1 MSPAPYTLA
10 SATSQLGPLFEPTQT
25 KIAASLEEAYTQY
38 WLLPDE
44 APVEE
49 YRQLYH
55 VLTGIEARLDPVTV
69 ERTLTD
75 TATTFHRDTGH
86 CPFCRKQGPLHLT
99 QGEHHDTPN
108 NPPNQDLPLL

>member
-1 MSPAPYTLA
+1 MIPTRYTPTPAA
-10 SATSQLGPLFEPTQT
+10 SQLGPLFGPTHAE
-25 KIAASLEEAYTQY
+25 IATSLEEAYTQY

-49 YRQLYH
+49 YHQLYH
-55 VLTGIEARLDPVTV
+55 ALAAIESRLDPVTV

-86 CPFCRKQGPLHLT
+86 CPFCREPGPLHLT
-99 QGEHHDTPN
+99 RRGSEIT
-108 NPPNQDLPLL
+108 LAGT